1 MTTIKRQKEYLD
13 RLNELNKEFGLA
25 VKFDPSKGRYYLEDQ
40 VDYDYINIDCEI
52 DSIDQ
57 STSFKLSNSNYERN

>member
-1 MTTIKRQKEYLD
+1 MTTIKRQKEYLN
-13 RLNELNKEFGLA
+13 RLNELNKEYGLA
-25 VKFDPSKGRYYLEDQ
+25 VKFNPKVGRYYLEDQ